1 MKINMGCGQNKL
13 KGFLNV
19 DKFAECA
26 PDLQVDL
33 EVFPWP
39 IESDSAEEILFNHC
53 LEHLGQSSDVFLQ
66 IIKEIYRISKAGAK
80 LLINVPHPRHDHFL
94 GDPTHVRVI
103 NPIVLSLFSK
113 KENLYWKE
121 INAANS
127 PLALYLNVDFELVE
141 CLQVLDPFY
150 QKKFD
155 AKEITIEQLNRYVQ
169 EKNNIIQEYRIVM
182 KVIK

>member
-1 MKINMGCGQNKL
+1 M
-13 KGFLNV
+13 
-19 DKFAECA
+19 
-26 PDLQVDL
+26 
-33 EVFPWP
+33 
-39 IESDSAEEILFNHC
+39 
-53 LEHLGQSSDVFLQ
+53 
-66 IIKEIYRISKAGAK
+66 AGAK

-103 NPIVLSLFSK
+103 NPMVLSLFSK
-113 KENLYWKE
+113 KRNLYWKE

-155 AKEITIEQLNRYVQ
+155 AKEIPIEQLDRYVQ